1 MRRAPEEEEEEKKAP
16 SLFDRNKLTLLGS
29 NQSMAIL
36 AGIQT
41 KFLENK
47 LNYCRLKEISQPSVS
62 QQEVTL
68 WM

>member
-1 MRRAPEEEEEEKKAP
+1 MRRAPEKKKKAP

-41 KFLENK
+41 KFPENK
-47 LNYCRLKEISQPSVS
+47 LNNCRLKEVSEPSVS
-62 QQEVTL
+62 QREVTL